1 MNDKIDHSAVTAWLR
16 GATTFELIDVLE
28 MARSLYD
35 KKQNEDRVTT
45 VEVIVDDMRV
55 ARFTAGEQ
63 VKALEYLIRHKDEIK
78 GSEIQLRNSR
88 VVKSELEAELKER
101 WWND

>member
-28 MARSLYD
+28 TARSMYD

-45 VEVIVDDMRV
+45 VEVIVDDIRI
-55 ARFTAGEQ
+55 ASFNAGEQ
-63 VKALEYLIRHKDEIK
+63 IKALEYLISHKDEIE
-78 GSEIQLRNSR
+78 GSEIQLRNRR
-88 VVKSELEAELKER
+88 VVKSEMEAELRER